1 MSTFDLVPFPSG
13 PRRVK
18 LFRISGEFL
27 TQLFTPGEHNPYQVV
42 ENAIPDG
49 TRVLNVR
56 YGWPAWIELLLEHES
71 FEEVKNGEEVPALI
85 PLVTTSPGTSKTVQT
100 TEPRPI

>member
-1 MSTFDLVPFPSG
+1 MSTYIPFNTYIPFSHK
-13 PRRVK
+13 RLK
-18 LFRISGEFL
+18 FFRISGEFL
-27 TQLFTPGEHNPYQVV
+27 VQLFTPGEHAPYQVV

-71 FEEVKNGEEVPALI
+71 FEEVENGHEIPALV
-85 PLVTTSPGTSKTVQT
+85 PVVTVSTVQT
-100 TEPRPI
+100 TESGSI